1 MLKELISYDP
11 MQGAFFLLRDNKP
24 YRQVFPDNEG
34 YLIFYKKGK
43 KYKVKANKLAIELG
57 NNLHVP
63 KDKVILHKNLDST
76 DYKLQNLTLVTRK
89 VYNSIKEAHRN
100 LSSYLKLVPHNQDVF
115 SYVLNWREDGKDRVL
130 VVQDIVIA
138 RRMFTKLQLKYA
150 KILSKY
156 CIFD

>member
-1 MLKELISYDP
+1 MLKELINYNP

-43 KYKVKANKLAIELG
+43 KYKIKANKLAIELG

-63 KDKVILHKNLDST
+63 KDKVILHKNLDSN

-100 LSSYLKLVPHNQDVF
+100 LSSYLKLVPHSQDVF

-138 RRMFTKLQLKYA
+138 RRMYTRLQLKYA